1 MSIDYS
7 QFYVGTSSINS
18 YGNSAYKKDT
28 LVKYE
33 FNTTDKYG
41 NKIMDKMSRE
51 ETIQAM
57 NDIRSQ
63 YGDNVIVEF
72 SGDGMAALV
81 ENRKGQVDEAITD
94 EQREAKAERDAA
106 FANEIIQNEH
116 REVAPEHMESKLDY
130 VKIMHEKSP
139 ETASKVDDYIREFS
153 KTKDKSY
160 IEKAAKLCLDW
171 FKESYIQ
178 HKEWFAAKEGSKA
191 AASVA
196 SAGSQPKLS
205 SKAQK
210 LLDELSAK
218 YGNINFLVGDYG
230 NVKELMRSS
239 GKEYSVLLTAE
250 ELEKMAS
257 DDDYKE
263 KMLDKA
269 GRLIDF
275 SKRINGKYG
284 FTSAGGSVTGGITSR
299 YGLAMEDDGTVTLFA
314 ELMNRAKDKK
324 VLLQASSENELLNMI
339 EQLDWSGAGTDHK
352 IIFKED
358 FGGM

>member
-57 NDIRSQ
+57 KDIRSQ

-106 FANEIIQNEH
+106 FANEILQNEH

-130 VKIMHEKSP
+130 VKIMHEKQPARWTIIYVNFLKQKIRVTWRKQQNYVWTGSR
-139 ETASKVDDYIREFS
+139 KVIVS
-153 KTKDKSY
+153 TKS
-160 IEKAAKLCLDW
+160 
-171 FKESYIQ
+171 
-178 HKEWFAAKEGSKA
+178 GSRRKRA
-191 AASVA
+191 VRQLHQLPLQAASRN
-196 SAGSQPKLS
+196 SA
-205 SKAQK
+205 
-210 LLDELSAK
+210 
-218 YGNINFLVGDYG
+218 VRR
-230 NVKELMRSS
+230 RSCWM
-239 GKEYSVLLTAE
+239 Y
-250 ELEKMAS
+250 
-257 DDDYKE
+257 Y
-263 KMLDKA
+263 
-269 GRLIDF
+269 
-275 SKRINGKYG
+275 
-284 FTSAGGSVTGGITSR
+284 
-299 YGLAMEDDGTVTLFA
+299 
-314 ELMNRAKDKK
+314 
-324 VLLQASSENELLNMI
+324 LLNMAI
-339 EQLDWSGAGTDHK
+339 
-352 IIFKED
+352 
-358 FGGM
+358 